1 MPNTQRSTKHSANQV
16 QVVGATSGRSSVKHS
31 IMPTSQSSHT
41 KMQFVN
47 PVLAKSTIT
56 SVNQKLSNQ
65 EKQQDKENKQRLSNK
80 PQSLSQGKTGEVSKR
95 NKTNEVISRQ
105 SVMQTSSTLVNN
117 QSKKTDKQLSQN
129 SSSHENG

>member
-1 MPNTQRSTKHSANQV
+1 
-16 QVVGATSGRSSVKHS
+16 
-31 IMPTSQSSHT
+31 
-41 KMQFVN
+41 MQFVN